1 MWSNLLLEINQE
13 RQIPTLL
20 TRLKIRIRLSMNE
33 VIIIVYPYKHNLCF
47 RLGSVHNSR
56 SYRNNPF
63 LWSEETNINPSW
75 KGQSEIKSGATFNQT
90 PWLCC
95 IHTPKQNCRVD
106 IILILL
112 CICLAENH
120 ENRKTMVSK
129 VSEPTKYLHEWRI

>member
-1 MWSNLLLEINQE
+1 
-13 RQIPTLL
+13 
-20 TRLKIRIRLSMNE
+20 MNE

-95 IHTPKQNCRVD
+95 IHIAKQNCRVD
-106 IILILL
+106 RILIFK
-112 CICLAENH
+112 INYNNFNIQVCLSILESVKYVSHTFENFAE
-120 ENRKTMVSK
+120 SK
-129 VSEPTKYLHEWRI
+129 SVDKKRCPEYFTGTISDYLFWS